1 MDFQQVRE
9 ESARRVFELYPP
21 DRQGRGFICPICG
34 NGSGNTGDGV
44 TFVRD
49 SYRVHCFKCGFS
61 GDLIALKARE
71 NNCTYKDAARVLAV
85 LLNIGDDYDKKF
97 VDKKLLAEGNFKL
110 RADSQASNNLP
121 QVFSPPKT
129 AEPELD
135 YMQFF
140 NDAEKNLQFTDYHLK
155 RGLSW
160 ETAHHFKLGFIKNW
174 RHPKIQNAPESPR
187 LIIPTSRHSYLAR
200 DVRQN
205 LNESAKKYSK
215 QKVGAARI
223 FNTRA
228 LNSDLV
234 FIVEGEFD
242 AMSFYEIGFN
252 AVALG
257 SISNYKKFIELVL
270 NKKPSTNNFLPTIFI
285 LALDNDKGGRSAT
298 RILKPILENFG
309 FYNIIARD
317 IYGNFKDANDALVDN
332 REKFSAAVRS
342 NAESARES
350 FVEKYFTNFNI
361 SD

>member
-1 MDFQQVRE
+1 M
-9 ESARRVFELYPP
+9 
-21 DRQGRGFICPICG
+21 
-34 NGSGNTGDGV
+34 
-44 TFVRD
+44 
-49 SYRVHCFKCGFS
+49 
-61 GDLIALKARE
+61 
-71 NNCTYKDAARVLAV
+71 
-85 LLNIGDDYDKKF
+85 
-97 VDKKLLAEGNFKL
+97 
-110 RADSQASNNLP
+110 
-121 QVFSPPKT
+121 
-129 AEPELD
+129 
-135 YMQFF
+135 
-140 NDAEKNLQFTDYHLK
+140 
-155 RGLSW
+155 
-160 ETAHHFKLGFIKNW
+160 
-174 RHPKIQNAPESPR
+174 
-187 LIIPTSRHSYLAR
+187 
-200 DVRQN
+200 
-205 LNESAKKYSK
+205 
-215 QKVGAARI
+215 
-223 FNTRA
+223 
-228 LNSDLV
+228 
-234 FIVEGEFD
+234 EGEFD